1 MMIQLI
7 TDSTAYIPPRLIKK
21 HNIQVVSLSV
31 QLEGTTRDEIMVEQ
45 DSFYQE
51 LNQSKEWATSSQPTL
66 ETFLT
71 LFQKAVNNRQE
82 ILGVFLS
89 SAMSGTYQTARMA
102 KQMILE
108 KESSAKIHLIDSQT
122 NCMQMGFA
130 VLEAAKL
137 IEEGLNMKEVIQH
150 VQNFVNRSRFLFAP
164 LSLQYL
170 RKGGRI
176 GGAAAFIGSVLQI
189 VPILTVENGKTAVFN
204 KVRTQKKA
212 HSTMIQAV
220 LQDFQQY
227 GEGDLVVHHINDEA
241 SGQSLASQ
249 LSEQLNREIPVL
261 PIGPVIGLHVGPGTV
276 GIAYYTAENRISNEP
291 AADKNQPHPKEGSHE
306 NY

>member
-1 MMIQLI
+1 MTIQLI
-7 TDSTAYIPPRLIKK
+7 TDSTAYIPCHLIKK
-21 HNIQVVSLSV
+21 YNIQVVSLSV
-31 QLEGTTRDEIMVEQ
+31 QLNGLTKEETTVEHGA
-45 DSFYQE
+45 FYQE
-51 LNQSKEWATSSQPTL
+51 LSQSKEWATSSQPTL

-71 LFQKAVNNRQE
+71 LFQKAIDKRKE
-82 ILGVFLS
+82 IFGVFLS

-108 KESSAKIHLIDSQT
+108 KEPSAKIHLIDSQT

-137 IEEGLNMKEVIQH
+137 IEEGLDTKEVIQQ

-176 GGAAAFIGSVLQI
+176 GGAAAFIGSVLRI
-189 VPILTVENGKTAVFN
+189 VPILTVENGRTSVFN

-212 HSTMIQAV
+212 QSTMVQAV
-220 LQDFQQY
+220 LEDFQQY
-227 GEGDLVVHHINDEA
+227 GEGDLVVHHINDETA
-241 SGQSLASQ
+241 GHALASK
-249 LSEQLNREIPVL
+249 LSEPFNREIPVL

-276 GIAYYTAENRISNEP
+276 GIAYYTAKNRISNEP
-291 AADKNQPHPKEGSHE
+291 AADKNQPHLKEGSYE